1 MEITEV
7 RVKLINNKDD
17 RLKAFCSITMDNEFV
32 VRDIKVI
39 EGTSGY
45 FVAMPSRKM
54 SDHCEKCGS
63 KNHLRAKFCN
73 GCGTPLI
80 ENRARTDAK
89 GRMKLHADIAHPINA
104 ACRHK
109 IEQRVLE
116 AYQAELEESQEPG
129 YVAAPEDETLGAG
142 DEGLEPP
149 RAAEEPPAGAET
161 GPEPAE
167 PPEAPGEGDSF
178 TEGIL

>member
-17 RLKAFCSITMDNEFV
+17 RLKAFCSVTMDNEFV

-39 EGTSGY
+39 EGTNGY

-54 SDHCEKCGS
+54 SDHCEKCGG

-73 GCGTPLI
+73 NCGGRLS
-80 ENRARTDAK
+80 EERAKKDLK

-104 ACRHK
+104 ECRQK
-109 IEQRVLE
+109 IQDKVTESF
-116 AYQAELEESQEPG
+116 LEELDRSKEPG
-129 YVAAPEDETLGAG
+129 YKPMNMDEPDDEIPEV
-142 DEGLEPP
+142 
-149 RAAEEPPAGAET
+149 
-161 GPEPAE
+161 
-167 PPEAPGEGDSF
+167 
-178 TEGIL
+178 I

>member
-1 MEITEV
+1 MEISEV

-39 EGTSGY
+39 EGTGGV

-73 GCGTPLI
+73 NCGTSLPA
-80 ENRARTDAK
+80 NRVRPDIK
-89 GRMKLHADIAHPINA
+89 GRMKLHADIAHPINSD
-104 ACRHK
+104 CRRK
-109 IEQRVLE
+109 IQEKVTN
-116 AYQAELEESQEPG
+116 AFNEEMEKSKQPG
-129 YVAAPEDETLGAG
+129 YKPVELDEPDDEIPEII
-142 DEGLEPP
+142 
-149 RAAEEPPAGAET
+149 
-161 GPEPAE
+161 
-167 PPEAPGEGDSF
+167 S
-178 TEGIL
+178 